1 MSRKGTF
8 DKQNYVIMDTDTL
21 AAYGRQTMAVPGYSV
36 EMKVYLEPDGGKEQ
50 VLAEGDSPYGKW
62 AFYASEP
69 ETGKVGF
76 TREGRTYT
84 FGYTLPK
91 GEWVNLKIGG
101 GAGETVLYVDL
112 KEVDRLGSSE
122 PFEEHATFVFPLQRL
137 GKETGHF
144 DGMMEFEEA
153 AGVWIGRE

>member
-1 MSRKGTF
+1 M
-8 DKQNYVIMDTDTL
+8 
-21 AAYGRQTMAVPGYSV
+21 
-36 EMKVYLEPDGGKEQ
+36 
-50 VLAEGDSPYGKW
+50 
-62 AFYASEP
+62 
-69 ETGKVGF
+69 GF

-84 FGYTLPK
+84 FDYTLPK

-122 PFEEHATFVFPLQRL
+122 PFEEYATFVFPLQRL

>member
-1 MSRKGTF
+1 M
-8 DKQNYVIMDTDTL
+8 
-21 AAYGRQTMAVPGYSV
+21 
-36 EMKVYLEPDGGKEQ
+36 
-50 VLAEGDSPYGKW
+50 
-62 AFYASEP
+62 
-69 ETGKVGF
+69 
-76 TREGRTYT
+76 
-84 FGYTLPK
+84 
-91 GEWVNLKIGG
+91 NLKIGG